1 MNLTNCKALVTG
13 GGGGLGR
20 YILELLATEG
30 VDIAVAYNSG
40 LERAEE
46 AAELVTS
53 LGREASCIQLN
64 LADDVS
70 IKSGVEATVKQLG
83 GLDILINNAGVAGGM
98 PFEDFTVEEF
108 DKQLAI
114 NVRGPFLLSRI
125 AAPYL
130 KESGKGRIV
139 NVGSVI
145 GLTSAVSDSS
155 IGPVLSKSCVIPL
168 TRYLAAALAPDVLV
182 NCVAPG
188 LMENTLMSSGASEE
202 YVQKWRD
209 MSVLGQTTSHAD
221 VAAQI
226 VQFCKS
232 DTITGQSLVI
242 DGGIHFH

>member
-1 MNLTNCKALVTG
+1 MNLNNCRALVTG

-20 YILELLATEG
+20 YILELLAAKG
-30 VDIAVAYNSG
+30 VDVAVAYNSS

-46 AAELVTS
+46 AAEIVKRAGRKAYCVELS
-53 LGREASCIQLN
+53 LT
-64 LADDVS
+64 DDES
-70 IKSGVEATVKQLG
+70 IKSGVESTVNKLG
-83 GLDILINNAGVAGGM
+83 GLDILVNNAGVAGGM
-98 PFEDFTVEEF
+98 PFEDFRVEEL

-114 NVRGPFLLSRI
+114 NIRGPFLLSRT

-145 GLTSAVSDSS
+145 GLTSAVSESS

-168 TRYLAAALAPDVLV
+168 TRYLAAALAPEVLV

-188 LMENTLMSSGASEE
+188 LMENTLMSDGASEE
-202 YVQKWRD
+202 YVQQWRD
-209 MSVLGQTTSHAD
+209 MSVLKQTTSHAD
-221 VAAQI
+221 VAGQI
-226 VQFCKS
+226 IQFCKS
-232 DTITGQSLVI
+232 DTITGQTLVI

>member
-1 MNLTNCKALVTG
+1 MNLDSCTALVTG
-13 GGGGLGR
+13 GGGGLGH
-20 YILELLATEG
+20 YILELLAAEG
-30 VDIAVAYNSG
+30 VDVAVAYNSS

-46 AAELVTS
+46 AAEIVKTAGRKACCVELS
-53 LGREASCIQLN
+53 LT
-64 LADDVS
+64 DDES
-70 IKSGVEATVKQLG
+70 IKSGVEMAVNELG
-83 GLDILINNAGVAGGM
+83 GLDILVNNAGVAGGM
-98 PFEDFTVEEF
+98 PFEDFTVEEL
-108 DKQLAI
+108 DKQLAV
-114 NVRGPFLLSRI
+114 NLRGPFLLSRI
-125 AAPYL
+125 AAPFL

-145 GLTSAVSDSS
+145 GLTSAVSESS
-155 IGPVLSKSCVIPL
+155 IGPVLSKSCVVPL
-168 TRYLAAALAPDVLV
+168 SRFLAAALAPEVLV

-226 VQFCKS
+226 IQFCKS
-232 DTITGQSLVI
+232 DTITGQTLVV

>member
-13 GGGGLGR
+13 GGGGLGQ
-20 YILELLATEG
+20 YIIKALAAEG
-30 VDIAVAYNSG
+30 VDIAITYNSSK
-40 LERAEE
+40 ERAEE
-46 AAELVTS
+46 AAELVASAGRKAVCVQLS
-53 LGREASCIQLN
+53 LT
-64 LADDVS
+64 DDNS
-70 IKSGVEATVKQLG
+70 IKSGVDEVVKQLG
-83 GLDILINNAGVAGGM
+83 GLDILINNAGIAGGI
-98 PFEDFTVEEF
+98 PFEEFTVDEL
-108 DKQLAI
+108 DKQLATNI
-114 NVRGPFLLSRI
+114 RGPFLLSRI
-125 AAPYL
+125 AAPHL

-168 TRYLAAALAPDVLV
+168 TRYLAAALAPEVLV

-209 MSVLGQTTSHAD
+209 MSVLGQTTSHND
-221 VAAQI
+221 VATQI
-226 VQFCKS
+226 VQFCKN
-232 DTITGQSLVI
+232 DTVTGQSLVI

>member
-13 GGGGLGR
+13 GGGGLGQ
-20 YILELLATEG
+20 YIIKALAAEG
-30 VDIAVAYNSG
+30 VDIAITYNSSK
-40 LERAEE
+40 ERAEE
-46 AAELVTS
+46 AAELVASAGRKAVCVQLS
-53 LGREASCIQLN
+53 LT
-64 LADDVS
+64 DDNS
-70 IKSGVEATVKQLG
+70 IKSGVDEAVKQLG
-83 GLDILINNAGVAGGM
+83 GLDILINNAGIAGGI
-98 PFEDFTVEEF
+98 PFEEFTVDEL
-108 DKQLAI
+108 DKQLATNI
-114 NVRGPFLLSRI
+114 RGPFLLSRI
-125 AAPYL
+125 AAPHL

-168 TRYLAAALAPDVLV
+168 TRYLAAALAPEVLV

-209 MSVLGQTTSHAD
+209 MSVLGQTTSHND
-221 VAAQI
+221 VATQI
-226 VQFCKS
+226 VQFCKN
-232 DTITGQSLVI
+232 DTVTGQSLVI

>member
-1 MNLTNCKALVTG
+1 MNLDNCRALVTG

-30 VDIAVAYNSG
+30 VDVAIAYNSS
-40 LERAEE
+40 LERAEQ
-46 AAELVTS
+46 AAELVKSAGRNAHCVELS
-53 LGREASCIQLN
+53 LS
-64 LADDVS
+64 DDES
-70 IKSGVEATVKQLG
+70 ITSGVEDAVKHLG

-98 PFEDFTVEEF
+98 SFEEFTVEEL
-108 DKQLAI
+108 DKQLAV
-114 NVRGPFLLSRI
+114 NVRGPYLLSRV
-125 AAPYL
+125 ASPHL

-145 GLTSAVSDSS
+145 GLTSAVSESS

-168 TRYLAAALAPDVLV
+168 TRYLAAALAPEILV

-188 LMENTLMSSGASEE
+188 LMENTLMSGGASKE
-202 YVQKWRD
+202 YVQQWRD

-226 VQFCKS
+226 IQFCKS
-232 DTITGQSLVI
+232 DTVTGQTLVI

>member
-20 YILELLATEG
+20 YIIKALAAEG
-30 VDIAVAYNSG
+30 VDIAIAYNSRQ
-40 LERAEE
+40 ERAEE
-46 AAELVTS
+46 AAKLVTS
-53 LGREASCIQLN
+53 VGQKAICVQLS
-64 LADDVS
+64 LTDDDS
-70 IKSGVEATVKQLG
+70 IKSGVEEAVKHLG
-83 GLDILINNAGVAGGM
+83 GLDILVNNAGIAGGV
-98 PFEDFTVEEF
+98 PFEEFTVEEL
-108 DKQLAI
+108 DKQLATNI
-114 NVRGPFLLSRI
+114 RGPFLLSRI
-125 AAPYL
+125 AAPHL

-209 MSVLGQTTSHAD
+209 MSVLGQTTSHND

-232 DTITGQSLVI
+232 DTVTGQSLVI

>member
-1 MNLTNCKALVTG
+1 MNLTNCRALVTG

-20 YILELLATEG
+20 YILESLAAEG
-30 VDIAVAYNSG
+30 VDVAIAYNSSP
-40 LERAEE
+40 ERAEE

-53 LGREASCIQLN
+53 AGRKAYCVQLS
-64 LADDVS
+64 LTDDES
-70 IKSGVEATVKQLG
+70 IKSGVETTVKQLG
-83 GLDILINNAGVAGGM
+83 GLDILVNNAGVAGGM
-98 PFEDFTVEEF
+98 PFEDFTVEEL

-114 NVRGPFLLSRI
+114 NIRGPFLLSRT
-125 AAPYL
+125 AAPHL
-130 KESGKGRIV
+130 KALGKGRIV

-145 GLTSAVSDSS
+145 GLTSAVSESS

-168 TRYLAAALAPDVLV
+168 TRYLASALAPEVLV

-202 YVQKWRD
+202 YVQQWRD
-209 MSVLGQTTSHAD
+209 MSVLGQTTSHTD